1 MAEQAPVDYHLTLR
15 EWPLSERPRERLL
28 AHGPAYLSNAELL
41 AIVLRTGVRGK
52 TVLSLAE
59 NLLAGFGGLAGL
71 RRASVP
77 ELTAGRTGLGPAKA
91 AQLKA
96 ALELG
101 HRLSVVDQEP
111 LHVG

>member
-1 MAEQAPVDYHLTLR
+1 MAEAAARLDYHLTLK

-41 AIVLRTGVRGK
+41 AIVLREGIRGK
-52 TVLSLAE
+52 TVLSVAE
-59 NLLAGFGGLAGL
+59 NLLAEFGGVSGL
-71 RRASVP
+71 RRASVA
-77 ELTAGRTGLGPAKA
+77 ELVARQAGLGPAKA

-101 HRLSVVDQEP
+101 P
-111 LHVG
+111 